1 MAKNDIKRVGLE
13 FTADGVQD
21 FKRSLSEVNNQLA
34 ISKNE
39 FKRTTLAYDENTK
52 AADKLADKQKY
63 LSEQVT
69 LHKDRI
75 KALTRELEDYSA
87 SEGANENQIKKKTLA
102 IERAKTE
109 LTKYEVDLKS
119 VSKEVEKGTANFD
132 ELAKKVDDVGQKMK
146 STGESMTRNVTVPIM
161 AVATGAVVAF
171 KTIDEAYDN
180 IIVKTGATGAEL
192 DGLTKVFDSIYGNF
206 PFETQA
212 VSDAVGEVS
221 TRFGYA
227 NEELEDASLAFLQ
240 FAEINKVDVNTAI
253 ASVSRSLEA
262 SDEPLTKYN
271 DLLDIATVASQ
282 KTGLSVDELFS
293 SYEKYGAQLRTVGF
307 DMDDSVAL
315 LAQIEKSGMNVDNV
329 FAALKTAN
337 KNWAS
342 SGKDANKEFS
352 KTIASIKNAKT
363 ETDAL
368 KIATETFGSK
378 AAVEFTE
385 SIRTGRFEIES
396 MTDALSGYS
405 GSTATTFESTLDP
418 IDNSTVAMNNL
429 TLAGAE
435 LGKEIQSALGP
446 IFESLSQILKDVA
459 TWFKGLDDSTKRTIL
474 IILAIVAAIGPVLV
488 ILGMLASS
496 ISSLIGLWGIISGV
510 MAGTA
515 GAAFVGMLPIIG
527 GVVVAI
533 VALIAIGKLVVD
545 NWEWI
550 STKAGEIWTTVTTFF
565 SNMFTGLGTM
575 FTNFLNAGVNIF
587 NKLWEGIKNVFFSF
601 LKGGIPG
608 LINDYILKPFLGID
622 LFQIGID
629 IINGLWGGISSMVGS
644 LFEGIKGIAGGLID
658 SAKQALDI
666 NSPSKEFE
674 KIGTFT
680 GEGFAIGLQNS
691 IGKLNNQVYA
701 MADSSIAAFTQG
713 EVVHN
718 HTGVIRVEGIDN
730 QGQMNS
736 VVEILMD
743 RLRREVR
750 K

>member
-13 FTADGVQD
+13 FTADGVAD

-69 LHKDRI
+69 LHKDKI
-75 KALTRELEDYSA
+75 KALTRDLEEYSS
-87 SEGANENQIKKKTLA
+87 SEGRNENVVKRKTQAL
-102 IERAKTE
+102 ERAKTE
-109 LTKYEVDLKS
+109 LVKYEVDLKS
-119 VSKEVEKGTANFD
+119 VSKEVEKGTANFE
-132 ELAKKVDDVGQKMK
+132 ELAKKVDNVGQKMK

-262 SDEPLTKYN
+262 SGEPLTKYN

-342 SGKDANKEFS
+342 SGKDANVEFS
-352 KTIASIKNAKT
+352 KIIESIKNAKT

-418 IDNSTVAMNNL
+418 IDQSTVAMNNL

-545 NWEWI
+545 NWDWI
-550 STKAGEIWTTVTTFF
+550 STKAGEIWTSVTTFF

-575 FTNFLNAGVNIF
+575 FTNFLNAGVSIF

-622 LFQIGID
+622 LFQVGID

-644 LFEGIKGIAGGLID
+644 LFDGIKGIAGGLID

-691 IGKLNNQVYA
+691 IGRLNNQVYA

-718 HTGVIRVEGIDN
+718 HTGIIRVEGIDN

>member
-119 VSKEVEKGTANFD
+119 VSKEVEKGTANFE

-262 SDEPLTKYN
+262 SGEPLTKYN

-293 SYEKYGAQLRTVGF
+293 SYEKYGAQLRSVGF

-352 KTIASIKNAKT
+352 KTIESIKNAKT

-515 GAAFVGMLPIIG
+515 GAAFVGMLPVIG
-527 GVVVAI
+527 GVVLAI
-533 VALIAIGKLVVD
+533 VAVIAIIKLVVD
-545 NWEWI
+545 NWEWL
-550 STKAGEIWTTVTTFF
+550 STKFSEIGTNISNFF
-565 SNMFTGLGTM
+565 STMFTSIGTM
-575 FTNFLNAGVNIF
+575 FTNFLNAGISLF
-587 NKLWEGIKNVFFSF
+587 SKLWEGIKNVFFSF
-601 LKGGIPG
+601 LRGGIPG

-622 LFQIGID
+622 LFQVGID

-644 LFEGIKGIAGGLID
+644 LFDGIKGIAGGLID